1 MRQDKER
8 SIREQADLWKGYWC
22 ILACILLVGRVSYLT
37 FFQNHI
43 ASVYAAAQ
51 TEQKED
57 SSVQILQENLMEEI
71 QIDDVQKMLD
81 EIMDDHVFSVREA
94 LMNIINGEDPVSK
107 ETVRSFLYSL
117 FFSDIENEKGLILKL
132 LLVIFIA
139 AVLAEFADVFG
150 NGQAGSISFYI
161 VYLALFTMLM
171 ENFSRLG
178 STLTN
183 WLLGLTDFMK
193 VLSPAYFM
201 TVAASTGSSTAAA
214 FYNGQIG
221 EISFYVV
228 YLLVFTL
235 LMNSYSGL
243 SASLLS
249 VLRWITE
256 FMKELSPVYFMAVA
270 AASGA
275 STAAAFYVGILLMI
289 WAVQWLLANLFLP
302 AVNLSLLL
310 NMVNYLSKEEM
321 LTKMAELL
329 DVAVNWGL
337 KTLLGAI
344 VGLQI
349 VRNMVSPVMDAMK
362 RSAVGKAA
370 SAIPGIG
377 NAVTAVTE
385 LVLTSAV
392 MVRNSFGAVIVILLL
407 LIGAGPIIHYGSL
420 SLVYRFLAAIA
431 QPISD
436 KRVVGALSTMGE
448 GCAMLLKLLL
458 TAEVLCM
465 LTFLIVVVSVS

>member
-43 ASVYAAAQ
+43 VSVYAAAQ

-214 FYNGQIG
+214 FY
-221 EISFYVV
+221 E
-228 YLLVFTL
+228 
-235 LMNSYSGL
+235 
-243 SASLLS
+243 
-249 VLRWITE
+249 
-256 FMKELSPVYFMAVA
+256 
-270 AASGA
+270 
-275 STAAAFYVGILLMI
+275 GILLMI

-310 NMVNYLSKEEM
+310 KMVNYLSKEEM
-321 LTKMAELL
+321 LTK
-329 DVAVNWGL
+329 
-337 KTLLGAI
+337 
-344 VGLQI
+344 
-349 VRNMVSPVMDAMK
+349 MVSPVMDAMK

>member
-1 MRQDKER
+1 M
-8 SIREQADLWKGYWC
+8 
-22 ILACILLVGRVSYLT
+22 
-37 FFQNHI
+37 
-43 ASVYAAAQ
+43 
-51 TEQKED
+51 
-57 SSVQILQENLMEEI
+57 
-71 QIDDVQKMLD
+71 
-81 EIMDDHVFSVREA
+81 
-94 LMNIINGEDPVSK
+94 
-107 ETVRSFLYSL
+107 
-117 FFSDIENEKGLILKL
+117 
-132 LLVIFIA
+132 IFIA

-183 WLLGLTDFMK
+183 WLLGLMDFMK

-214 FYNGQIG
+214 FY
-221 EISFYVV
+221 E
-228 YLLVFTL
+228 
-235 LMNSYSGL
+235 
-243 SASLLS
+243 
-249 VLRWITE
+249 
-256 FMKELSPVYFMAVA
+256 
-270 AASGA
+270 
-275 STAAAFYVGILLMI
+275 GILLMI

-310 NMVNYLSKEEM
+310 KMVNYLSKEEM

>member
-1 MRQDKER
+1 M
-8 SIREQADLWKGYWC
+8 
-22 ILACILLVGRVSYLT
+22 
-37 FFQNHI
+37 
-43 ASVYAAAQ
+43 
-51 TEQKED
+51 
-57 SSVQILQENLMEEI
+57 
-71 QIDDVQKMLD
+71 
-81 EIMDDHVFSVREA
+81 
-94 LMNIINGEDPVSK
+94 
-107 ETVRSFLYSL
+107 
-117 FFSDIENEKGLILKL
+117 
-132 LLVIFIA
+132 IFIT

-214 FYNGQIG
+214 FY
-221 EISFYVV
+221 E
-228 YLLVFTL
+228 
-235 LMNSYSGL
+235 
-243 SASLLS
+243 
-249 VLRWITE
+249 
-256 FMKELSPVYFMAVA
+256 
-270 AASGA
+270 
-275 STAAAFYVGILLMI
+275 GILLMI

-310 NMVNYLSKEEM
+310 KMVNYLSKEEM

>member
-43 ASVYAAAQ
+43 VSVYAAAQ

-94 LMNIINGEDPVSK
+94 LMNIINGEEPVSK

-117 FFSDIENEKGLILKL
+117 FFS
-132 LLVIFIA
+132 
-139 AVLAEFADVFG
+139 
-150 NGQAGSISFYI
+150 
-161 VYLALFTMLM
+161 
-171 ENFSRLG
+171 
-178 STLTN
+178 
-183 WLLGLTDFMK
+183 DFMK

-214 FYNGQIG
+214 FY
-221 EISFYVV
+221 E
-228 YLLVFTL
+228 
-235 LMNSYSGL
+235 
-243 SASLLS
+243 
-249 VLRWITE
+249 
-256 FMKELSPVYFMAVA
+256 
-270 AASGA
+270 
-275 STAAAFYVGILLMI
+275 GILLMI

-310 NMVNYLSKEEM
+310 KMVNYLSKEEM

>member
-1 MRQDKER
+1 M
-8 SIREQADLWKGYWC
+8 
-22 ILACILLVGRVSYLT
+22 
-37 FFQNHI
+37 
-43 ASVYAAAQ
+43 
-51 TEQKED
+51 
-57 SSVQILQENLMEEI
+57 
-71 QIDDVQKMLD
+71 
-81 EIMDDHVFSVREA
+81 
-94 LMNIINGEDPVSK
+94 
-107 ETVRSFLYSL
+107 
-117 FFSDIENEKGLILKL
+117 
-132 LLVIFIA
+132 
-139 AVLAEFADVFG
+139 LAEFADVFG

-183 WLLGLTDFMK
+183 WLLGLMDFMK

-214 FYNGQIG
+214 FY
-221 EISFYVV
+221 E
-228 YLLVFTL
+228 
-235 LMNSYSGL
+235 
-243 SASLLS
+243 
-249 VLRWITE
+249 
-256 FMKELSPVYFMAVA
+256 
-270 AASGA
+270 
-275 STAAAFYVGILLMI
+275 GILLMI

-310 NMVNYLSKEEM
+310 KMVNYLSKEEM

>member
-1 MRQDKER
+1 
-8 SIREQADLWKGYWC
+8 
-22 ILACILLVGRVSYLT
+22 
-37 FFQNHI
+37 
-43 ASVYAAAQ
+43 
-51 TEQKED
+51 
-57 SSVQILQENLMEEI
+57 
-71 QIDDVQKMLD
+71 
-81 EIMDDHVFSVREA
+81 
-94 LMNIINGEDPVSK
+94 
-107 ETVRSFLYSL
+107 
-117 FFSDIENEKGLILKL
+117 
-132 LLVIFIA
+132 
-139 AVLAEFADVFG
+139 
-150 NGQAGSISFYI
+150 
-161 VYLALFTMLM
+161 
-171 ENFSRLG
+171 
-178 STLTN
+178 
-183 WLLGLTDFMK
+183 
-193 VLSPAYFM
+193 
-201 TVAASTGSSTAAA
+201 
-214 FYNGQIG
+214 
-221 EISFYVV
+221 
-228 YLLVFTL
+228 
-235 LMNSYSGL
+235 
-243 SASLLS
+243 
-249 VLRWITE
+249 
-256 FMKELSPVYFMAVA
+256 
-270 AASGA
+270 
-275 STAAAFYVGILLMI
+275 
-289 WAVQWLLANLFLP
+289 
-302 AVNLSLLL
+302 
-310 NMVNYLSKEEM
+310 
-321 LTKMAELL
+321 MAELL

-337 KTLLGAI
+337 KSLLGAI

>member
-43 ASVYAAAQ
+43 VSVYAAAQ

-94 LMNIINGEDPVSK
+94 LMNIINGEEPVSK

-183 WLLGLTDFMK
+183 WLLGLMDFMK

-214 FYNGQIG
+214 FY
-221 EISFYVV
+221 E
-228 YLLVFTL
+228 
-235 LMNSYSGL
+235 
-243 SASLLS
+243 
-249 VLRWITE
+249 
-256 FMKELSPVYFMAVA
+256 
-270 AASGA
+270 
-275 STAAAFYVGILLMI
+275 GILLMI

-310 NMVNYLSKEEM
+310 KMVNYLSKEEM

-329 DVAVNWGL
+329 ETFCCWQGSECDSRHWKCSDRCNRISADQCSDGAKQFWRSNRDPSVADWSRTDYPLWKSFSGL
-337 KTLLGAI
+337 SFSGC
-344 VGLQI
+344 
-349 VRNMVSPVMDAMK
+349 DC
-362 RSAVGKAA
+362 
-370 SAIPGIG
+370 
-377 NAVTAVTE
+377 TA
-385 LVLTSAV
+385 
-392 MVRNSFGAVIVILLL
+392 NF
-407 LIGAGPIIHYGSL
+407 
-420 SLVYRFLAAIA
+420 
-431 QPISD
+431 
-436 KRVVGALSTMGE
+436 
-448 GCAMLLKLLL
+448 
-458 TAEVLCM
+458 
-465 LTFLIVVVSVS
+465 

>member
-1 MRQDKER
+1 
-8 SIREQADLWKGYWC
+8 
-22 ILACILLVGRVSYLT
+22 
-37 FFQNHI
+37 
-43 ASVYAAAQ
+43 
-51 TEQKED
+51 
-57 SSVQILQENLMEEI
+57 
-71 QIDDVQKMLD
+71 
-81 EIMDDHVFSVREA
+81 
-94 LMNIINGEDPVSK
+94 
-107 ETVRSFLYSL
+107 
-117 FFSDIENEKGLILKL
+117 
-132 LLVIFIA
+132 
-139 AVLAEFADVFG
+139 
-150 NGQAGSISFYI
+150 
-161 VYLALFTMLM
+161 
-171 ENFSRLG
+171 
-178 STLTN
+178 
-183 WLLGLTDFMK
+183 MK

-201 TVAASTGSSTAAA
+201 TVVASTGSSTAAA
-214 FYNGQIG
+214 FY
-221 EISFYVV
+221 E
-228 YLLVFTL
+228 
-235 LMNSYSGL
+235 
-243 SASLLS
+243 
-249 VLRWITE
+249 
-256 FMKELSPVYFMAVA
+256 
-270 AASGA
+270 
-275 STAAAFYVGILLMI
+275 GILLMI

-310 NMVNYLSKEEM
+310 KMVSYLSKEEM

-370 SAIPGIG
+370 STIPGIG

>member
-22 ILACILLVGRVSYLT
+22 ILAFILLAGRVSYLT

-43 ASVYAAAQ
+43 VSVYAAAQ

-81 EIMDDHVFSVREA
+81 EIMDDHFFSVRKA
-94 LMNIINGEDPVSK
+94 LMNIINGEEPVSK

-161 VYLALFTMLM
+161 VYL
-171 ENFSRLG
+171 G

-214 FYNGQIG
+214 FY
-221 EISFYVV
+221 E
-228 YLLVFTL
+228 
-235 LMNSYSGL
+235 
-243 SASLLS
+243 
-249 VLRWITE
+249 
-256 FMKELSPVYFMAVA
+256 
-270 AASGA
+270 
-275 STAAAFYVGILLMI
+275 GILLMI

-310 NMVNYLSKEEM
+310 KMVNYLSKEEM

>member
-43 ASVYAAAQ
+43 VSVYAAAQ

-94 LMNIINGEDPVSK
+94 LMNIINGEEPVSK

-117 FFSDIENEKGLILKL
+117 FFSEIENEKGLIMKL
-132 LLVIFIA
+132 LLIILIA

-150 NGQAGSISFYI
+150 NGQVGNISFYI
-161 VYLALFTMLM
+161 VYLALFMILM
-171 ENFSRLG
+171 ENFTQLG
-178 STLTN
+178 STLSQR
-183 WLLGLTDFMK
+183 LLGLVNFMK
-193 VLSPAYFM
+193 ILSPAYFM
-201 TVAASTGSSTAAA
+201 TVTASTGAATAAV
-214 FYNGQIG
+214 FYEG
-221 EISFYVV
+221 V
-228 YLLVFTL
+228 L
-235 LMNSYSGL
+235 LM
-243 SASLLS
+243 
-249 VLRWITE
+249 V
-256 FMKELSPVYFMAVA
+256 
-270 AASGA
+270 
-275 STAAAFYVGILLMI
+275 
-289 WAVQWLLANLFLP
+289 WAIQWLLVNLFLP
-302 AVNLSLLL
+302 VINLSVLLK
-310 NMVNYLSKEEM
+310 MVNHLSKEEM

-329 DVAVNWGL
+329 DIAVSWGL
-337 KTLLGAI
+337 KTLLGTV

-349 VRNMVSPVMDAMK
+349 VRNMVSPVIDTLK
-362 RSAVGKAA
+362 RSAIGKTA

-392 MVRNSFGAVIVILLL
+392 MVRNSLGVVIVIILLF
-407 LIGAGPIIHYGSL
+407 ICAGPVIHYGSL
-420 SLVYRFLAAIA
+420 SLIYRFLAALA

-436 KRVVGALSTMGE
+436 KRVVGALGTIGE
-448 GCAMLLKLLL
+448 GCALLLKLLL

-465 LTFLIVVVSVS
+465 LTFLIIIAGVS

>member
-1 MRQDKER
+1 M
-8 SIREQADLWKGYWC
+8 
-22 ILACILLVGRVSYLT
+22 
-37 FFQNHI
+37 
-43 ASVYAAAQ
+43 
-51 TEQKED
+51 
-57 SSVQILQENLMEEI
+57 
-71 QIDDVQKMLD
+71 
-81 EIMDDHVFSVREA
+81 
-94 LMNIINGEDPVSK
+94 
-107 ETVRSFLYSL
+107 
-117 FFSDIENEKGLILKL
+117 
-132 LLVIFIA
+132 IFIA
-139 AVLAEFADVFG
+139 AVLAEVAEVFG

-201 TVAASTGSSTAAA
+201 TVAASTG
-214 FYNGQIG
+214 
-221 EISFYVV
+221 
-228 YLLVFTL
+228 
-235 LMNSYSGL
+235 
-243 SASLLS
+243 
-249 VLRWITE
+249 
-256 FMKELSPVYFMAVA
+256 
-270 AASGA
+270 A
-275 STAAAFYVGILLMI
+275 STAAAFYEGILLMI

-310 NMVNYLSKEEM
+310 KMVNYLSKEEM

-436 KRVVGALSTMGE
+436 KRVVGALRTMGE
-448 GCAMLLKLLL
+448 GCAMLFKLLL

>member
-1 MRQDKER
+1 M
-8 SIREQADLWKGYWC
+8 
-22 ILACILLVGRVSYLT
+22 
-37 FFQNHI
+37 
-43 ASVYAAAQ
+43 
-51 TEQKED
+51 
-57 SSVQILQENLMEEI
+57 
-71 QIDDVQKMLD
+71 
-81 EIMDDHVFSVREA
+81 
-94 LMNIINGEDPVSK
+94 
-107 ETVRSFLYSL
+107 
-117 FFSDIENEKGLILKL
+117 
-132 LLVIFIA
+132 IFIA
-139 AVLAEFADVFG
+139 AVLAEFADVYG

-214 FYNGQIG
+214 FY
-221 EISFYVV
+221 E
-228 YLLVFTL
+228 
-235 LMNSYSGL
+235 
-243 SASLLS
+243 
-249 VLRWITE
+249 
-256 FMKELSPVYFMAVA
+256 
-270 AASGA
+270 
-275 STAAAFYVGILLMI
+275 GILLMI

-310 NMVNYLSKEEM
+310 KMVNYLSKEEM

-392 MVRNSFGAVIVILLL
+392 MVRNSFGAVIVIFLL

>member
-1 MRQDKER
+1 MFFCQGSTDEYHKR
-8 SIREQADLWKGYWC
+8 GG
-22 ILACILLVGRVSYLT
+22 ACFKRDC
-37 FFQNHI
+37 
-43 ASVYAAAQ
+43 
-51 TEQKED
+51 TELF
-57 SSVQILQENLMEEI
+57 VQ
-71 QIDDVQKMLD
+71 
-81 EIMDDHVFSVREA
+81 
-94 LMNIINGEDPVSK
+94 
-107 ETVRSFLYSL
+107 SL
-117 FFSDIENEKGLILKL
+117 FSDIENEKGLILKL

-214 FYNGQIG
+214 FY
-221 EISFYVV
+221 E
-228 YLLVFTL
+228 
-235 LMNSYSGL
+235 
-243 SASLLS
+243 
-249 VLRWITE
+249 
-256 FMKELSPVYFMAVA
+256 
-270 AASGA
+270 
-275 STAAAFYVGILLMI
+275 GILLMI

-310 NMVNYLSKEEM
+310 KMVNYLSKEEM

>member
-1 MRQDKER
+1 
-8 SIREQADLWKGYWC
+8 
-22 ILACILLVGRVSYLT
+22 
-37 FFQNHI
+37 
-43 ASVYAAAQ
+43 
-51 TEQKED
+51 
-57 SSVQILQENLMEEI
+57 
-71 QIDDVQKMLD
+71 
-81 EIMDDHVFSVREA
+81 
-94 LMNIINGEDPVSK
+94 MNIINGEDPVSK

-150 NGQAGSISFYI
+150 NGQVGSISFYI

-214 FYNGQIG
+214 FY
-221 EISFYVV
+221 E
-228 YLLVFTL
+228 
-235 LMNSYSGL
+235 
-243 SASLLS
+243 
-249 VLRWITE
+249 
-256 FMKELSPVYFMAVA
+256 
-270 AASGA
+270 
-275 STAAAFYVGILLMI
+275 GILLMI

-310 NMVNYLSKEEM
+310 KMVNYLSKEEM

-349 VRNMVSPVMDAMK
+349 VRNMVSPVMACHEAFCCWQGSECDSRHWKCSDRCNRISADQCSDGAK
-362 RSAVGKAA
+362 QFWRSNRDPSVADWSRTDYPLWKSFSGL
-370 SAIPGIG
+370 SFSGCDC
-377 NAVTAVTE
+377 TSQF
-385 LVLTSAV
+385 LTK
-392 MVRNSFGAVIVILLL
+392 
-407 LIGAGPIIHYGSL
+407 
-420 SLVYRFLAAIA
+420 
-431 QPISD
+431 D
-436 KRVVGALSTMGE
+436 VVGALSTMGE